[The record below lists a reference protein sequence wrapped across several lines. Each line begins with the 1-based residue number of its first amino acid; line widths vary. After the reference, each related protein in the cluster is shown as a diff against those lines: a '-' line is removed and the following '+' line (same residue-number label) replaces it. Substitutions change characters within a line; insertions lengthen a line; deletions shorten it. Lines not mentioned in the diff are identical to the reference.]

1 MRRKL
6 LLVIVSALVFL
17 WGAGL
22 QAQTAKKSRA
32 TLTGIVLGENGKPV
46 AHAAVSCQSSAG
58 ISPKVVYTDAH
69 GRFKITG
76 LREDNY
82 DLRATAKGVYS
93 DWEKNILVKRGQ
105 TKEVTIT
112 LQNVL
117 VTPDSSAPPAPNP

>member
-1 MRRKL
+1 MRSKL
-6 LLVIVSALVFL
+6 LLVMVSALATL
-17 WGAGL
+17 WAAESL
-22 QAQTAKKSRA
+22 AQTPKKGRA

-69 GRFKITG
+69 GRFTITG

-93 DWEKNILVKRGQ
+93 DWEKNIPVKKGQ
-105 TKEVTIT
+105 TKEISIT
-112 LQNVL
+112 LQNMV
-117 VTPDSSAPPAPNP
+117 VTPESSASPAQKP

>member
-6 LLVIVSALVFL
+6 LLVAVSALLFM
-17 WGAGL
+17 WAGGL
-22 QAQTAKKSRA
+22 HAQTSKKGTA
-32 TLTGIVLGENGKPV
+32 TLTGTVLGDNGKPV
-46 AHAAVSCQSSAG
+46 ARAAVSCQSSAG

-82 DLRATAKGVYS
+82 DLRATAKGIYS
-93 DWEKNILVKRGQ
+93 DWEKNILVKKGQ

-112 LQNVL
+112 LENMVI
-117 VTPDSSAPPAPNP
+117 TPENDAPPKQNP